1 MAYIAPIIAAVNKKK
16 QDEEEESLMA
26 EFMKND
32 KSGEWE
38 YKIIRGTLGEFR
50 SEARMQRAL
59 EAESRASWELAMKL
73 DDERLVLRRPRS
85 ARGQDANLDPGV
97 RPYRTDYGGKT
108 ILLIVGMLL
117 LILGV
122 IAFALFLWRQWIDR
136 VGSRRIQHHYD
147 RHPGDNGR
155 YRDSCCGDE
164 VPPLACNRNFI

>member
-1 MAYIAPIIAAVNKKK
+1 MAYIAPIIAAANKKK

-73 DDERLVLRRPRS
+73 DDERLVLRRHRS
-85 ARGQDANLDPGV
+85 ARSQDANLDPGV

-122 IAFALFLWRQWIDR
+122 IAFALFSGGSGLIGLG
-136 VGSRRIQHHYD
+136 VGEYSIIMIGILVIMVVIGIVVVAMKFRR
-147 RHPGDNGR
+147 
-155 YRDSCCGDE
+155 
-164 VPPLACNRNFI
+164 